1 MSTATTAHDAN
12 ELFDRDD
19 WWDRSS
25 RAFASLHAVSAFRLE
40 LLATWFPGGLAGRTV
55 VDLGCGGGLL
65 GVPLARAG
73 ARVLGVDRAGAA
85 LRAALRQDSGMQ
97 PLQADLT
104 ELPLAD
110 GSADV
115 VLLADVLEHVE
126 RPRELVAAA
135 AQLLAPGG
143 ALFVNTISRTWQSRL
158 FAITLGEG
166 LGYVPRGT
174 HEWRLFV
181 RPEELD
187 AMAAAAGCVRVQR
200 CGEAPRL
207 LATVRTGAVQL
218 RPSRSLAVGY
228 AALFQKVQR

>member
-1 MSTATTAHDAN
+1 MTTGADQA
-12 ELFDRDD
+12 LFDRSG
-19 WWDRSS
+19 WWDEDC
-25 RAFASLHAVSAFRLE
+25 RAFASLRALSSFRSA
-40 LLATWFPGGLAGRTV
+40 LLARWLGDALREAV
-55 VDLGCGGGLL
+55 VIDLGCGGGLL
-65 GVPLARAG
+65 SVPLARAG
-73 ARVLGVDRAGAA
+73 ARVLGVDLATQALGAA
-85 LRAALRQDSGMQ
+85 RQQGGERLLAVRGDLEAAPVG
-97 PLQADLT
+97 
-104 ELPLAD
+104 D
-110 GSADV
+110 GVADV
-115 VLLADVLEHVE
+115 VLLADVLEHVAD
-126 RPRELVAAA
+126 PAAA
-135 AQLLAPGG
+135 VGEAVRLLRRGG
-143 ALFVNTISRTWQSRL
+143 HLFVNTINRTLRSRL

-181 RPEELD
+181 RPDELD

>member
-1 MSTATTAHDAN
+1 MSTATTAPDAN

-19 WWDRSS
+19 WWDGSS

-40 LLATWFPGGLAGRTV
+40 LLATWFPGGFAGRTV

-85 LRAALRQDSGMQ
+85 LRAALRQGSGMQ
-97 PLQADLT
+97 PVQADLAAV
-104 ELPLAD
+104 PLEP

-126 RPRELVAAA
+126 RPAELVAAA
-135 AQLLAPGG
+135 AALLAPGG
-143 ALFVNTISRTWQSRL
+143 TLFVNTISRTWRSRL

-187 AMAAAAGCVRVQR
+187 AMAAAAGCLRVQR